1 MLEIPHN
8 PDILTCLADLS
19 SDEVFTP
26 PGIVNQILDQL
37 PKEIWSDESVTFLDP
52 VSKSGVFLREIT
64 KRLLDGL
71 EDKIPD
77 MGQRLEHVLRKQVY
91 GIATTRLTSQI
102 SRRTLYCSKQ
112 ANSKY
117 SIVNFNDD
125 EGNLKMFESVH
136 FWADGKKC
144 KYCGASKDLYQ
155 REKGLESYAYSFIH
169 EDKPEELFNMKF
181 DVIVGNPPYQMND
194 GGAKGKSAMPI
205 YNRFVDAAIKLKPRY
220 LTMIIPSRWFAGGKG
235 LDSFRKSMLND
246 KRIKYINDYVNAK
259 ECFPAISLGGGVN
272 YFLWQRD
279 YDGPCEVVNTKDGE
293 QNSSIRDL
301 NQHPIFIR
309 SNAGVSII
317 SRVLSKKFESIES
330 LVQSRNIFGIQ
341 SKEVGS
347 NSKINKNIHLHS
359 SKGIGYMNKLDI
371 IRGKDYVDDHKL
383 FISKV
388 TSEHAGEPDKAG
400 KYRVL
405 SSSGLLPPNHICTD
419 SYLMIGPFKNEDES
433 NDFLNYIRTKFVRYL
448 LLQATTSINLSKEKF
463 CFIPKLQQF
472 NGNDESLYSMFQLT
486 KDEIDE
492 IENTIKDY

>member
-26 PGIVNQILDQL
+26 PDIVNQMLDQL
-37 PKEIWSDESVTFLDP
+37 PEEIWSDESVTFLDP

-71 EDKIPD
+71 EDKIPNIEK
-77 MGQRLEHVLRKQVY
+77 RLEHIFKKQVY

-102 SRRTLYCSKQ
+102 SRRTLYCSKT
-112 ANSKY
+112 ANGEY
-117 SIVNFNDD
+117 SIVNFNDE
-125 EGNLKMFESVH
+125 EGNLKMFESFH

-144 KYCGASKDLYQ
+144 KYCGVSRDLYQ
-155 REKGLESYAYSFIH
+155 RDKGLESYAYSFIH

-205 YNRFVDAAIKLKPRY
+205 YNKFVDAAIKLKPRY

-235 LDSFRKSMLND
+235 LDSFRESMLND

-272 YFLWQRD
+272 YFLWERD
-279 YDGPCEVVNTKDGE
+279 YEGPCEVVNTKDGN
-293 QNSSIRDL
+293 QNTALRDL
-301 NQHPIFIR
+301 NEHPIFIR
-309 SNAGVSII
+309 SNSGVSII
-317 SRVLSKKFESIES
+317 SKVLIENFHSIQS

-347 NSKINKNIHLHS
+347 DSKINKSIHLHS
-359 SKGIGYMNKLDI
+359 SKGIGYMNKLDVL
-371 IRGKDYVDDHKL
+371 RGKDYIDAHKIL
-383 FISKV
+383 ISKV
-388 TSEHAGEPDKAG
+388 TSEHAGEPDKSG
-400 KYRVL
+400 QYKVL
-405 SSSGLLPPNHICTD
+405 SSSGLLPPKHICTD
-419 SYLMIGPFKNEDES
+419 SYLMIGPFENEEES
-433 NDFLNYIRTKFVRYL
+433 NDFLSYIRTKFVRYL
-448 LLQATTSINLSKEKF
+448 LLQATTSINLSKDKF
-463 CFIPKLQQF
+463 CFIPKL
-472 NGNDESLYSMFQLT
+472 NDFDVTDEKLYSMFQLT
-486 KDEIDE
+486 KNEIDE